1 MEERREKGPPGSRV
15 LSKSLKPPVSF
26 DLFSKSIKN
35 LPDIAFQIQCQEL
48 KKGVSKSLD
57 DCAKWYYREFYI
69 NPSVRQEYEF
79 KLNSISLNVKKKILY
94 SSSVGL
100 PYIRSMSKKVIGDQQ
115 VDKKKKQ
122 PINEVDI
129 NTEITGQSSIVSFDV
144 FEKYVKNLYDIVCK
158 LKLLDPDYACKGYE
172 DCAETFYYDFY
183 INPEIREKYPL
194 ELKNCPPLL
203 RDKIFYLP
211 SREEVKEL
219 QKQYNGEQPI
229 TENIQDINSI
239 VTENLDRNVRSNYSV
254 ELNIGNLGRF
264 LFPVSIDVFKSFINY
279 DDIIEPLLMLKG
291 INDNCQR
298 SRLKA
303 NHQDPICQETF
314 ELYYHSFYMYAE
326 RRELVPY
333 KFPNASEKMMRILL
347 SCGQPLD
354 AAAETTMKNSHLAM
368 SVPTKNMLYPI
379 SFTQFQKLI
388 KNLNEIVQQMM
399 QCEEYNYLPASQE
412 CYKKEYYK
420 LFYASPKIRE
430 RFAYKLAPCP
440 ALHRKKVLRIPT
452 ISKEVKVNQES
463 TDNNQ
468 EVIAKNQESADKT
481 PEVVAMNQ
489 EPVVKT
495 KESADKNQKSVVEN
509 QASVA
514 KTKESVDKNQES
526 VAKNQDSVVKTKESV
541 DKNQDSVV
549 KTINGKLYAY
559 PVSMKVW
566 WQYINSEELIV
577 QLRDIHENHKRE
589 HGGPN
594 FTDEQLISRFYNY
607 FYYKSDVRKTVQFN
621 FDKAPKEM
629 QEKLLATA
637 KEIPAKLAHQ
647 KLEKVSK
654 TSSKIES
661 LKSGPADGLNEPAA
675 NVFPK
680 EDNTNDEV
688 DYENAF
694 PVTFETFKSYIQNLS
709 EIAKQMQLSD
719 KYRDKTEKECCLEY
733 YKEFYSSIDI
743 RKKFRYKLKP
753 CPSMMKQKILSVVPP
768 IYKNKNM
775 ILDSCTTDYK
785 RKTPELGHFK
795 WPVSFETFKK
805 YINYAEIYRP
815 ALSHIITD
823 ESVLANP
830 ENPQCLKLFRR
841 YYNSFYIHPHI
852 RRKYPYKFNC
862 PDEELLQ
869 KLLSYAE
876 PLDETAKQT
885 VAKGI
890 SQAKEA
896 TEAHPLLEDSSNTLN
911 AGPGSDSRAS
921 DVPEIRKLDQ
931 LNDEHLDPS
940 LHKKGE
946 QNPPPPVSFKIFSSL
961 LHLDEVVDKMK
972 NEPIYA
978 QMSPEDCKMAYYHAF
993 YTMPSIRDKYP
1004 CQMKPCPGRLKTK
1017 LLSIPETRRTEEK
1030 ESSMDE
1036 RNKVQN
1042 MKSVAELYAE
1052 KKLQLASKT
1061 KVKLVIY
1068 HLLRPNTRKDT
1079 LPVTEEIPGQ
1089 TSTDSFEAEN
1099 MSNIAEKSA
1108 SVSNIND
1115 VVIPGATHNLQ
1126 LQDESIFSSDS
1137 TTRSSIVT
1145 GNSIDVASVQ
1155 PDCATPAPIVDSA
1168 TQATAPSLSLGQLSA
1183 GVLTETNQG
1192 KTSLDDETE
1201 KIFFSQ
1207 RDNEHNLKYLL
1218 CNSHGLQKTIWRILS
1233 QLTILEFKTFTSI
1246 NNGQSFYEN
1255 ESMLSRCYDHVI
1267 SKGNWPP
1274 NLYVKF
1280 PMLHDLLLKKG
1291 VQDIDFKLDELSPK
1305 ILHWKDLSVFTNFD
1319 EIVELMYLK
1328 RTKHKIDDYVTL
1340 CDERLILYEMCWRHN
1355 RWVLRVPDITN
1366 MERNESLAGNGI
1378 PTFEVEP
1385 YRFPPC
1391 MAKDRQQ
1398 QQVAE
1403 SPTVAEVDSSGQSL
1417 LTCAPTQLVTNGDS
1431 DQQSLSTCPPT
1442 QLDINLIQDTETQ
1455 NDSLP
1460 SITIESGISPSE
1472 ADHYKDSLCLEGNT
1486 EQLQETL
1493 SGSVVDVDSAQ
1504 QNLSECPPTQLNLS
1518 NFVDVGLEIP
1528 SSEALE
1534 TQNDPLLETS
1544 ILMPNVPTNSNL
1556 PVVKN
1561 EPIKFLDHLR
1571 FICNNNSNEDF
1582 LCEPIS
1588 ADENIIV
1595 IDDDSEMATMEKL
1608 KCFNQRQE
1616 DKTASPSQLQPSESS
1631 VNPPTETP
1639 MPTAAIIEQSETQS
1653 KENSI
1658 VREQAT
1664 TERSNNA
1671 EGGILPTSTAGPEK
1685 RVACKRKPVGKD
1697 TIASKKPRGAPDFV
1711 AQLKHS
1717 FRPLPLNAMVR
1728 IETDSVVCVGEE
1740 LQGMPQQQ
1748 SQPQTDAQLTA
1759 SQAFA
1764 IDDTLLKSSQ
1774 LQELLDGPNVAG
1786 SKVNEGETSVVNRA
1800 ASRLP
1805 PITLSSTVVYR
1816 QLKSYVFI
1824 RSLTMAQTREYCI
1837 DSVAVGQPYQQATIQ
1852 VMKRIYHLKGP
1863 LLQALFPYISPTLL
1877 ADLKYLLCSVEKL
1890 NWDSRDMVIRKN
1902 LDLRLRV
1909 LSVFINVAPRF
1920 GHFRLKYENDSFN
1933 CAACSLISAQDQELE
1948 KRQPVFDVTKAIK
1961 PRILDNM
1968 RQFSKDNKKK

>member
-69 NPSVRQEYEF
+69 NPS
-79 KLNSISLNVKKKILY
+79 
-94 SSSVGL
+94 
-100 PYIRSMSKKVIGDQQ
+100 
-115 VDKKKKQ
+115 
-122 PINEVDI
+122 
-129 NTEITGQSSIVSFDV
+129 
-144 FEKYVKNLYDIVCK
+144 
-158 LKLLDPDYACKGYE
+158 
-172 DCAETFYYDFY
+172 
-183 INPEIREKYPL
+183 IREKYPL

-768 IYKNKNM
+768 IYKN
-775 ILDSCTTDYK
+775 
-785 RKTPELGHFK
+785 
-795 WPVSFETFKK
+795 
-805 YINYAEIYRP
+805 
-815 ALSHIITD
+815 
-823 ESVLANP
+823 
-830 ENPQCLKLFRR
+830 
-841 YYNSFYIHPHI
+841 
-852 RRKYPYKFNC
+852 
-862 PDEELLQ
+862 
-869 KLLSYAE
+869 YAE

-1042 MKSVAELYAE
+1042 MK
-1052 KKLQLASKT
+1052 
-1061 KVKLVIY
+1061 
-1068 HLLRPNTRKDT
+1068 NT

>member
-1 MEERREKGPPGSRV
+1 
-15 LSKSLKPPVSF
+15 
-26 DLFSKSIKN
+26 
-35 LPDIAFQIQCQEL
+35 
-48 KKGVSKSLD
+48 
-57 DCAKWYYREFYI
+57 
-69 NPSVRQEYEF
+69 
-79 KLNSISLNVKKKILY
+79 
-94 SSSVGL
+94 
-100 PYIRSMSKKVIGDQQ
+100 MSKKVIGDQQ

-254 ELNIGNLGRF
+254 ELNIG
-264 LFPVSIDVFKSFINY
+264 K
-279 DDIIEPLLMLKG
+279 
-291 INDNCQR
+291 
-298 SRLKA
+298 
-303 NHQDPICQETF
+303 
-314 ELYYHSFYMYAE
+314 
-326 RRELVPY
+326 
-333 KFPNASEKMMRILL
+333 
-347 SCGQPLD
+347 
-354 AAAETTMKNSHLAM
+354 
-368 SVPTKNMLYPI
+368 
-379 SFTQFQKLI
+379 
-388 KNLNEIVQQMM
+388 
-399 QCEEYNYLPASQE
+399 
-412 CYKKEYYK
+412 
-420 LFYASPKIRE
+420 
-430 RFAYKLAPCP
+430 
-440 ALHRKKVLRIPT
+440 KKVLRIPT

-549 KTINGKLYAY
+549 KTIN
-559 PVSMKVW
+559 
-566 WQYINSEELIV
+566 
-577 QLRDIHENHKRE
+577 
-589 HGGPN
+589 
-594 FTDEQLISRFYNY
+594 
-607 FYYKSDVRKTVQFN
+607 
-621 FDKAPKEM
+621 
-629 QEKLLATA
+629 
-637 KEIPAKLAHQ
+637 
-647 KLEKVSK
+647 
-654 TSSKIES
+654 
-661 LKSGPADGLNEPAA
+661 
-675 NVFPK
+675 
-680 EDNTNDEV
+680 
-688 DYENAF
+688 
-694 PVTFETFKSYIQNLS
+694 
-709 EIAKQMQLSD
+709 
-719 KYRDKTEKECCLEY
+719 
-733 YKEFYSSIDI
+733 
-743 RKKFRYKLKP
+743 
-753 CPSMMKQKILSVVPP
+753 
-768 IYKNKNM
+768 
-775 ILDSCTTDYK
+775 
-785 RKTPELGHFK
+785 
-795 WPVSFETFKK
+795 
-805 YINYAEIYRP
+805 
-815 ALSHIITD
+815 
-823 ESVLANP
+823 
-830 ENPQCLKLFRR
+830 
-841 YYNSFYIHPHI
+841 
-852 RRKYPYKFNC
+852 
-862 PDEELLQ
+862 
-869 KLLSYAE
+869 
-876 PLDETAKQT
+876 
-885 VAKGI
+885 
-890 SQAKEA
+890 
-896 TEAHPLLEDSSNTLN
+896 
-911 AGPGSDSRAS
+911 GSDSRAS